1 MEIRFKLKQITL
13 SAILLV
19 ALAINLVSCH
29 KDNEPPVSTETEKTL
44 FMYMPWSTDLKGA
57 FYTNISDMEK
67 AIAKKGLDRE
77 RVLVF
82 ISTTAT
88 ETTLFEIIEE
98 NGKCKGDTLKRYT
111 NPALTTKEGITSIL
125 NDVKGF
131 APANRYAMT
140 IGCHGMGWLPVSRG
154 RTRLLSREKLH
165 WEYEGVPKTRY
176 FGGKTSEYQ
185 TDITTLAE
193 GIADA
198 GMKMEYILFDDCY
211 MSSIEVAYDLR
222 GVTDFVIGSPC
233 EIMFYGMPYA
243 EIGEHLLG
251 DTDYKAICD
260 KFHTFYSNYKEMPC
274 GTIGV
279 TDCSELAPLV
289 QIMKEINNRYRFD
302 ETEISSIQT
311 LDGYSPT
318 LFFDLGDYVAKLCSD
333 TDLLNQFQQQ
343 LQRTVPYKRHT
354 DTYYTMTPRGRQ
366 IKINAFSGVT
376 VSDPSLN
383 SLAETKNETA
393 WYKATH

>member
-13 SAILLV
+13 SAVLLV
-19 ALAINLVSCH
+19 ALAVNLVSCH

-44 FMYMPWSTDLKGA
+44 FMYLPWSTDLKGA

-67 AIAKKGLDRE
+67 AIAKKGLNQE

-88 ETTLFEIIEE
+88 EATLFEIIEE
-98 NGKCKGDTLKRYT
+98 NGKCVRNTLKNYT
-111 NPALTTKEGITSIL
+111 NPAYTTQEGITEIL

-140 IGCHGMGWLPVSRG
+140 IGCHGMGWLPVAQG
-154 RTRLLSREKLH
+154 KTRHLSREKLH
-165 WEYEGVPKTRY
+165 WEYEGVAQTRY
-176 FGGKTSEYQ
+176 FGGLSSEYQ

-193 GIADA
+193 GIAGA
-198 GMKMEYILFDDCY
+198 GIKMEYILFDDCY
-211 MSSIEVAYDLR
+211 MSSIEVAYDLCE
-222 GVTDFVIGSPC
+222 VTDFLIGSPC

-243 EIGEHLLG
+243 EIGGYLLG
-251 DTDYKAICD
+251 NTDYEAICK
-260 KFHTFYSNYKEMPC
+260 KFHTFYSNYSTPC

-289 QIMKEINNRYRFD
+289 QIMKEINNRYKFD
-302 ETEISSIQT
+302 ETKINSIQT

-318 LFFDLGDYVAKLCSD
+318 LFFDLGDYVAKLCDD
-333 TDLLNQFQQQ
+333 TNLLNQFREQ
-343 LQRTVPYKRHT
+343 LQRTVPYKSNT
-354 DTYYTMTPRGRQ
+354 DTYYTQMGGRQ
-366 IKINAFSGVT
+366 IKINTFSGIT
-376 VSDPSLN
+376 VSDPSTHAF
-383 SLAETKNETA
+383 AETKTETA
-393 WYKATH
+393 WYKTTH

>member
-88 ETTLFEIIEE
+88 EATLFEIIEE

-333 TDLLNQFQQQ
+333 TDLVNQFQQQ

>member
-13 SAILLV
+13 PAVLLV
-19 ALAINLVSCH
+19 LLSINLVSCH
-29 KDNEPPVSTETEKTL
+29 KDDAPPVSTETEKTL
-44 FMYMPWSTDLKGA
+44 FMYLPWSTDLVGA
-57 FYTNISDMEK
+57 FRTNISDMEK
-67 AIAKKGLDRE
+67 AIAKKGLNQE

-82 ISTTAT
+82 ISTTPT
-88 ETTLFEIIEE
+88 EATLFEIIEK

-111 NPALTTKEGITSIL
+111 NPALTTKGEITRIL

-131 APANRYAMT
+131 APAKRYAMT
-140 IGCHGMGWLPVSRG
+140 IGCHGMGWLPVAKG
-154 RTRLLSREKLH
+154 RTRHSSREKLH
-165 WEYEGVPKTRY
+165 WEYEGVPMTRY
-176 FGGKTSEYQ
+176 FGGRSPEYQ

-211 MSSIEVAYDLR
+211 MSSIEVVYDLR

-233 EIMFYGMPYA
+233 EIMRYGMPYA

-251 DTDYKAICD
+251 DTDYEAICE
-260 KFHTFYSNYKEMPC
+260 KFHTFYSNYEEMPC

-279 TDCSELAPLV
+279 TDCSELQPLV
-289 QIMKEINNRYRFD
+289 QIMKEINNRYKFD
-302 ETEISSIQT
+302 ETKINSIQT

-333 TDLLNQFQQQ
+333 RNLLNQFQQQ
-343 LQRTVPYKRHT
+343 LQRTVPYKKNT
-354 DTYYTMTPRGRQ
+354 ETYYTMNRGRQ

-376 VSDPSLN
+376 VSDPSMN
-383 SLAETKNETA
+383 SLAETKTETA
-393 WYKATH
+393 WYKATY

>member
-88 ETTLFEIIEE
+88 EATLFEIIEE

-366 IKINAFSGVT
+366 IKIHAFSGVT

>member
-82 ISTTAT
+82 ISTTPT
-88 ETTLFEIIEE
+88 EATLFEIIEE

-333 TDLLNQFQQQ
+333 TDLVNQFQQQ

>member
-88 ETTLFEIIEE
+88 EATLFEIIEE

-311 LDGYSPT
+311 LDGYSST

>member
-57 FYTNISDMEK
+57 FYTNIPDMEK

-88 ETTLFEIIEE
+88 EATLFEIIEE

>member
-88 ETTLFEIIEE
+88 EATLFEIIEE

-251 DTDYKAICD
+251 DTDYKAIYD

>member
-1 MEIRFKLKQITL
+1 MEIRFKIRHLSL
-13 SAILLV
+13 SAVLLV
-19 ALAINLVSCH
+19 LLSVNLVSCH
-29 KDNEPPVSTETEKTL
+29 KDDVPPVPTETEKTL
-44 FMYMPWSTDLKGA
+44 FMYLPWSTDLVEA
-57 FYTNISDMEK
+57 FRINISDMEK
-67 AIAKKGLDRE
+67 AIAKKGLNQE

-82 ISTTAT
+82 ISTTPT
-88 ETTLFEIIEE
+88 EATLFEIIEE

-111 NPALTTKEGITSIL
+111 NPAITTKEGITSIL
-125 NDVKGF
+125 NDVKSF
-131 APANRYAMT
+131 APAKRYAMT
-140 IGCHGMGWLPVSRG
+140 IGCHGMGWVPVSRG
-154 RTRLLSREKLH
+154 KTRYLSQEKPH
-165 WEYEGVPKTRY
+165 WEYEGVPMTRY
-176 FGGKTSEYQ
+176 FGGRSPEYQ

-198 GMKMEYILFDDCY
+198 GIKMEYILFDDCY

-251 DTDYKAICD
+251 DTDYKAICE

-279 TDCSELAPLV
+279 TDCSELEPLV
-289 QIMKEINNRYRFD
+289 QIMKEINNRYKFD
-302 ETEISSIQT
+302 ETKINSIQT

-318 LFFDLGDYVAKLCSD
+318 LFFDLGDYVAKLCGSD

-354 DTYYTMTPRGRQ
+354 DTYYTMNRGRQ
-366 IKINAFSGVT
+366 IKINAFSGIT
-376 VSDPSLN
+376 VSDPSMN
-383 SLAETKNETA
+383 TLAETKTETA